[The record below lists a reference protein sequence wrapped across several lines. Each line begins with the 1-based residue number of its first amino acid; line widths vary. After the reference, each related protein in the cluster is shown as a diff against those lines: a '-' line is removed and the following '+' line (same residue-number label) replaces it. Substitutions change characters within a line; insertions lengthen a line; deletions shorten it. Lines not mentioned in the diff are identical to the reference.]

1 MKEFGM
7 KESGMTIGALHAD
20 GIGPHARDHGADHG
34 VDHGADHGAAMGAAM
49 GAMSAAVAARA
60 PAAPSPLAQQ
70 GGDGASDRTKAGR
83 AKAGRAKAARRP
95 ADPRAILRADHGAQ
109 DGARDGAQDGAQDGA
124 LRRAARE
131 ARHHD
136 EKPDA
141 DYVVYRLE
149 EAGATLLA
157 LPGTGWS
164 PRLRTSQLD
173 IVRTALEAYG
183 WEPPRARPPAPSA
196 GRITR
201 MDEALGWVTLIP
213 RDRYVL
219 RRIVGARALVS
230 PLTERHLFS
239 WRRLGVLLGA
249 DHKAIQRWHGEGIRI
264 IVAALNASPPR

>member
-1 MKEFGM
+1 
-7 KESGMTIGALHAD
+7 MTIRALHGGDHGGD
-20 GIGPHARDHGADHG
+20 GATHGADLG
-34 VDHGADHGAAMGAAM
+34 GDRATHGADHGAENPEAAP
-49 GAMSAAVAARA
+49 ADR
-60 PAAPSPLAQQ
+60 AAPSPLAEQ
-70 GGDGASDRTKAGR
+70 GGNGAQAR
-83 AKAGRAKAARRP
+83 ARP
-95 ADPRAILRADHGAQ
+95 ADPRAILRTAHGAQ
-109 DGARDGAQDGAQDGA
+109 HGARQDRFRAQSHG
-124 LRRAARE
+124 
-131 ARHHD
+131 
-136 EKPDA
+136 EKA
-141 DYVVYRLE
+141 DPEYVVYRLE

-164 PRLRTSQLD
+164 PRLRTSQLE

-183 WEPPRARPPAPSA
+183 WEPPRARPPVPSS

-201 MDEALGWVTLIP
+201 MDEALAWVTLIP

-264 IVAALNASPPR
+264 IVAALNAPAEKR